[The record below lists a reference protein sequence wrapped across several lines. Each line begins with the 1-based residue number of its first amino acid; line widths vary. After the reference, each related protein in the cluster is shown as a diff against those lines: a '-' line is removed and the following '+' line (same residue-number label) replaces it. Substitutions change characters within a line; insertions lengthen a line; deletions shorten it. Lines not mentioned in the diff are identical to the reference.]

1 MGILLQIKHVDGY
14 GEVVVTEIL
23 DRFGKGKGFYLVW
36 KSRYSRQVWRSE
48 STALKALK
56 AGLVEWLPSPSHF
69 CT

>member
-1 MGILLQIKHVDGY
+1 MGIRLQFKHVDGY

-36 KSRYSRQVWRSE
+36 KSRYSRQ
-48 STALKALK
+48 TALKALK